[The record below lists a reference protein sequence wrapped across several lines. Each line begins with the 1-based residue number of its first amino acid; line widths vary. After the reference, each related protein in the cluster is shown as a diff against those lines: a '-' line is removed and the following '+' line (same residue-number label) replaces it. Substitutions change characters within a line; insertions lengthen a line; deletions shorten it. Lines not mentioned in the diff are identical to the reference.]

1 MCRKLFLLVCFV
13 LVLGFAGKASAVIY
27 NEDIG
32 SAASLPGSY
41 TEAAGVWTVI
51 GSGHDIWGGDDG
63 LHYVFQP
70 VSGDCTL
77 EINLAS
83 MDLTD
88 YWAKVGVMVRET
100 TDAGSRHAAM
110 LMTENATAMQFVY
123 RQNTGGG
130 SAGPG
135 MGGRFLPQKLRIK
148 REGPMLIGE
157 YEFFAGSGFFQ
168 ELGRVAIP
176 EMNEDVLIGLAV
188 CSHRTDL
195 LCTAVM
201 DQVIWSVTPCYRAWA
216 QSPAEGATGLPQ
228 DLTLSWRPGEGA
240 TSHDVYLGTNPA
252 ALAPEAMG
260 LTEPNCVLVSLEG
273 GTEYFWRVDE
283 HGASVTPGNVWS
295 FKTAKV
301 LRPGTGTILREIWEG
316 IGGGAVWDL
325 TNNAAYPDSPTWSD
339 ELTSFD
345 AGANLG
351 DNYGGRMQG
360 WLVPLTAGV
369 HEYKF
374 WIASDDDSELWLSTT
389 EKSINAVKI
398 ASVSGWANQYEW
410 YRMPSQESESIWLAG
425 GEKYF
430 IRALWKEGGGG
441 DNCAVAWEGPGT
453 DESPGP
459 VVIDGYYLASGY
471 VDLWAYNPSP
481 VPGAKRVPLDAVLSW
496 SAGEDA
502 NSHEVWFGTNP
513 EALTNVATKELG
525 DETYDPGPLE
535 LETFYYWQVDEVN
548 GLDVKVGDIWSF
560 KTPRV
565 RPFTGTIVRDVFEGI
580 GSDNI
585 WELINNPAYPDDPT
599 WSDELTAIDSPG
611 LGKDNFGAMMEGYL
625 LPETDGNYRFWIRAD
640 DGSALYLSTDDDP
653 ANAVK
658 IAGWDTYAGGYD
670 DHPEQASALIPL
682 LAETRYYIRALYK
695 EGGGGDWCSAAWSG
709 PDTVDS
715 RVEIDGYYLMPRDWA
730 SDPFP
735 KNGSTL
741 ATREPEV
748 KGLSWSVVNN
758 YGATLYD
765 IYLGTS
771 PVLTFPADLIDTK
784 PVGDESC
791 ATGPLEVDTTYYWRV
806 DLVGGPAGTIP
817 GHVWSFTTAE
827 WVNIDIRSW
836 GGSGVEVDG
845 VWEIKARGDDI
856 WGGSDSFHFVYK
868 YPRLLPSGD
877 VTLIARVESITG
889 GDNSWRKAGM
899 MVRESLDGGSRHA
912 CILMTPPDGENRIS
926 FGWRDNTDGGSG
938 SVHYNGIFTPE
949 WVKLVR
955 LGDTFT
961 GFHAEDVD
969 GSPGEWRQVGGP
981 HTVVMPKDVYVGM
994 AVTSHNMGQLTTAVM
1009 DNIGIAPRDPQQSW
1023 GPSPADGAEGVPVVV
1038 RDKGVP
1044 IVKLL
1049 SWGEGDGV
1057 VAHLVWFSD
1066 NYDDVA
1072 SGAPGTLKAVTME
1085 PNYDPGI
1092 LDLTKTYYWAIDEIS
1107 SRYDLTLGDIWSF
1120 TMSDHRLIDDF
1131 ERYHVIPIEPPRG
1144 VVVVEAVP
1152 PDDVNHLVAYW
1163 PLDDDFNDYSGNGFD
1178 GVPFGDAS
1186 LIADA
1191 ERDVVANFDGSDDY
1205 VDCGNP
1211 DLLNFGTGDW
1221 SVCVWI
1227 NTTKTGKPKGVPYGN
1242 GGDGGGGHRYTLGVG
1257 ESKDNR
1263 MTLTTDDNASKKSA
1277 HSANY
1282 DTVTDGVWHHVVG
1295 LREGDRIY
1303 IFVDGKLEGSSGV
1316 PGGYD
1321 LSGTSQ
1327 HNVLLGAIWNN
1338 NGSNPPYIQKFYT
1351 GQLDDVRVYD
1361 CALSEGEIRYLAGRS
1376 HVYGSLIAEYM
1387 LEDDASDTSGSE
1399 LHGTFKGDA
1408 GIIDDAAVGGRGFVA
1423 DFDGNGDYIDLGND
1437 PIFNPGAEPFSISAW
1452 FNMDSWGDSWGNI
1465 IIAKRGEDN
1474 KGWQL
1479 RRRGGAQRL
1488 CFTVRG
1494 TSGGDDP
1501 QGNITPAL
1509 NEWHHVVA
1517 IFDPVAGK
1525 RTVYLDGE
1533 VDKQIDDGGTVKAC
1547 PYNTYIGARANG
1559 GNNPEKYFNGMLD
1572 NVRIYKRALTA
1583 MDRLYLSEFE
1593 PTVFLSDT
1601 WTDSGEVSSTL
1612 EASLVGG
1619 SPHWGEQ
1626 AIRVDCNG
1634 DGEVSR
1640 DAPFEDW
1647 YDGESKTLVL
1657 YFKGAP
1663 DNAPEDMYVKI
1674 TSAVGQLRSAQL
1686 SYDGDIDDLK
1696 IPVWQEWNIDL
1707 AELGSGAPEE
1717 GIGEGVPLPH
1727 IGAVAIGLTGTGTV
1741 LFDDLRLMTT
1751 RCVPKYS
1758 SLANFNNDCKVDL
1771 KDLRV
1776 ITDDWLYQANDNG
1789 LWYEYY
1795 EGYYGGLLPYFD
1807 VLAVVKQGPIN
1818 NFDLGVRNRNDGFAF
1833 RFTGL
1838 IDAPADANYTFY
1850 TDSDDGSKLYIG
1862 DTQVVDNDGE
1872 HGTGDPKSGTIYLTA
1887 GKHPI
1892 TVTMFESGGGE
1903 GLVVEV
1909 ESAELAIPRMPIP
1922 DDVLYRLPYPPSD
1935 LSEDNTVNFD
1945 DYGILAD
1952 QWLDEVLFP

>member
-32 SAASLPGSY
+32 TATLLPGSAS
-41 TEAAGVWTVI
+41 EAAGVWTVA
-51 GSGHDIWGGDDG
+51 GSGNDIWDNADG
-63 LHYVFQP
+63 FHYVFQP

-77 EINLAS
+77 EINLGS

-100 TDAGSRHAAM
+100 TDAGSKHAAM
-110 LMTENATAMQFVY
+110 VMTENASALQLAF

-130 SAGPG
+130 SAGAGPPVP
-135 MGGRFLPQKLRIK
+135 GRFLPQKLRIK

-157 YEFFAGSGFFQ
+157 YEMFAMSNFFV
-168 ELGRVAIP
+168 EVGRVAIP
-176 EMNEDVLIGLAV
+176 MGEDVLIGMAV
-188 CSHRTDL
+188 CSHNTGL

-201 DQVIWSVTPCYRAWA
+201 DNVIWSVTPCYRAWA

-273 GTEYFWRVDE
+273 NTEYFWRVDE

-295 FKTAKV
+295 FKTAKI

-339 ELTSFD
+339 EITSFD
-345 AGANLG
+345 SPGLEM
-351 DNYGGRMQG
+351 DNYGGRIQG
-360 WLVPLTAGV
+360 WLVPETDGWC
-369 HEYKF
+369 KF

-389 EKSINAVKI
+389 EKSGSAVKI
-398 ASVSGWANQYEW
+398 ASVAGWSNQYEW
-410 YRMPSQESESIWLAG
+410 YRMALQESSSIWLEG

-441 DNCAVAWEGPGT
+441 DHCEVAWEGP
-453 DESPGP
+453 DSEESPGP
-459 VVIDGYYLASGY
+459 VVIDGYYLGAGY

-481 VPGAKRVPLDAVLSW
+481 VLGATRVPLDAELTW

-502 NSHEVWFGTNP
+502 NLHEVWFGTNP
-513 EALTNVATKELG
+513 EALTHVATKALG
-525 DETYDPGPLE
+525 EPNYAPTLEIET
-535 LETFYYWQVDEVN
+535 TYYWQIVEVN
-548 GLDVKVGDIWSF
+548 GLDVQEGDVWYF

-565 RPFTGTIVRDVFEGI
+565 RPFTGTIARDVFEGI
-580 GSDNI
+580 GDLDGDEKAGVPDLLLS
-585 WELINNPAYPDDPT
+585 PAYPENPT
-599 WSDELTAIDSPG
+599 WSDEITALDSPG
-611 LGKDNFGAMMEGYL
+611 LGRDNFGAMMEGYL
-625 LPETDGNYRFWIRAD
+625 LPETDGEYRFWIAAD
-640 DGSALYLSTDDDP
+640 DGSALWLSTDDDP

-658 IAGWDTYAGGYD
+658 IAHWESEYSGNYD
-670 DHPEQASALIPL
+670 ANPEQASAFIPL

-695 EGGGGDWCSAAWSG
+695 EGGGSDWCRVAWSG
-709 PDTVDS
+709 PDTVGNRQD
-715 RVEIDGYYLMPRDWA
+715 IDGYYLMPRDWA
-730 SDPFP
+730 STPFP
-735 KNGSTL
+735 KDGSTL
-741 ATREPEV
+741 ATREAELN
-748 KGLSWSVVNN
+748 GLSWYAAGN
-758 YGATLYD
+758 YADSYN

-771 PVLTFPADLIDTK
+771 PTAMTIIDAK
-784 PVGDESC
+784 LVGDESC
-791 ATGPLEVDTTYYWRV
+791 ATGPLVEDNYFWRV
-806 DLVGGPAGTIP
+806 DQVGPGGTIA

-827 WVNIDIRSW
+827 WVCVDV
-836 GGSGVEVDG
+836 GSPLPGSADYNSVTG
-845 VWEIKARGDDI
+845 VWTIEADGSDI
-856 WGGSDSFHFVYK
+856 WSGGDHFHFVYQM
-868 YPRLLPSGD
+868 PLLTRGD
-877 VTLIARVESITG
+877 CTLIARVVGIEQEEYHE
-889 GDNSWRKAGM
+889 WAKAGV
-899 MVRESLDGGSRHA
+899 MVRESLYYQSRFVSQIISAGGGG
-912 CILMTPPDGENRIS
+912 GES
-926 FGWRDNTDGGSG
+926 AQWRDNTDGGCGGSHTHSG
-938 SVHYNGIFTPE
+938 VAPPE

-955 LGDTFT
+955 NGDSFTF
-961 GFHAEDVD
+961 FHAEDVFD
-969 GSPGEWRQVGGP
+969 SPGEWRQEGGP
-981 HTVVMPKDVYVGM
+981 HTVVMPDDVYVGLC
-994 AVTSHNMGQLTTAVM
+994 VTSHRGNKMVTAVI
-1009 DNIGIAPRDPQQSW
+1009 DNVSIITPDPLKSW
-1023 GPSPADGAEGVPVVV
+1023 GPSPIDGAEGVTVVD
-1038 RDKGVP
+1038 RGKGVP
-1044 IVKLL
+1044 VVPLL
-1049 SWGEGDGV
+1049 SWGEGEGAV
-1057 VAHLVWFSD
+1057 GHLVWFSD

-1131 ERYHVIPIEPPRG
+1131 ERYDVIPVAPPRD
-1144 VVVVEAVP
+1144 VVVVAAVP

-1178 GVPFGDAS
+1178 GVPSGDAS
-1186 LIADA
+1186 LILDA
-1191 ERDVVANFDGSDDY
+1191 ERGMVATFDGGDDY

-1211 DLLNFGTGDW
+1211 DALNFGTGDW

-1227 NTTKTGKPKGVPYGN
+1227 KTTKTGKPKGVPFAN
-1242 GGDGGGGHRYTLGVG
+1242 GGDGGGGHRYALGVG
-1257 ESKDNR
+1257 ESKSDR
-1263 MTLTTDDNASKKSA
+1263 ITLTTDDDASKKQA
-1277 HSANY
+1277 HSAEY
-1282 DTVTDGVWHHVVG
+1282 AKVTDGVWHHIVG
-1295 LREGDRIY
+1295 RREGDRIR
-1303 IFVDGKLEGSSGV
+1303 IFVDGKPEGSSGL

-1327 HNVLLGAIWNN
+1327 HNVYLGAIMKH
-1338 NGSNPPYIQKFYT
+1338 GASIEKFYT

-1361 CALSEGEIRYLAGRS
+1361 YALSEGEIRYMAGRS
-1376 HVYGSLIAEYM
+1376 HVYGSLIAEY
-1387 LEDDASDTSGSE
+1387 LLDTDASDTSGSE
-1399 LHGTFKGDA
+1399 LHGTFKGNA
-1408 GIIDDAAVGGRGFVA
+1408 GIFDDVAVGGRGFVA

-1437 PIFNPGAEPFSISAW
+1437 PIFNPGAEPFSISLW
-1452 FNMDSWGDSWGNI
+1452 FNMDSWGDSWGNVI
-1465 IIAKRGEDN
+1465 IGKRGEGG

-1479 RRRGGAQRL
+1479 RRRGGATRL

-1494 TSGGDDP
+1494 SSGGDDP
-1501 QGNITPAL
+1501 KGNITPAL

-1533 VDKQIDDGGTVKAC
+1533 VDKQINDGGTVKAC
-1547 PYNTYIGARANG
+1547 DYNTYIGARVNG
-1559 GNNPEKYFNGMLD
+1559 DNNPEKYFNGMID
-1572 NVRIYKRALTA
+1572 DVRIYKRALTP
-1583 MDRLYLSEFE
+1583 MDRLYLSEFV

-1601 WTDSGEVSSTL
+1601 WTDSGEVSSII
-1612 EASLVGG
+1612 EWED
-1619 SPHWGEQ
+1619 PHWGER

-1647 YDGESKTLVL
+1647 YDGESKTMVL

-1674 TSAVGQLRSAQL
+1674 TSAVGGPRSSQL

-1727 IGAVAIGLTGTGTV
+1727 VGAVAIGLTGTGTV

-1758 SLANFNNDCKVDL
+1758 SFANFTNDCKVDL

-1776 ITDDWLYQANDNG
+1776 IAEDWLYQADDNG

-1795 EGYYGGLLPYFD
+1795 EGYYGGLLPYFS
-1807 VLAVVKQGPIN
+1807 VLTPVKQGPVN
-1818 NFDLGVRNRNDGFAF
+1818 NFGLGMRNRNDGFAL

-1838 IDAPADANYTFY
+1838 IDVPADANYTFY
-1850 TDSDDGSKLYIG
+1850 TCSDDGSKLYIG

-1872 HGTGDPKSGTIYLTA
+1872 HGMDTCREGTIALTA

-1892 TVTMFESGGGE
+1892 TVTMFETGGGE
-1903 GLVVEV
+1903 GLIVEV

-1922 DDVLYRLPYPPSD
+1922 DEVLYRLPYPPSD
-1935 LSEDNTVNFD
+1935 LSEDNTVNFV
-1945 DYGILAD
+1945 DYGILAE